1 MQLNLKGGFERTF
14 FLKGSAAL
22 CSPRKQGFLQ
32 SLKRSVGQG
41 KDGEEWRRGLFIS
54 RYNRSEAR
62 VSSLS
67 PLHIQISTFQR
78 RSMFLFLKKGRT
90 WILKRFRFSATF
102 PNGGELGRNQI
113 NVCNMWWR
121 DVNWR
126 KGSSGL
132 VLWHKNPQFTA
143 VEPGCLQFFENVC
156 QSFTFASIAISAWL
170 WTKGHP
176 CFRKLGKLPQTSAP
190 ACTSQTPYNAYSFY
204 KSTLIL
210 YVCSWA

>member
-62 VSSLS
+62 VSS
-67 PLHIQISTFQR
+67 IC
-78 RSMFLFLKKGRT
+78 LFLYFAHSDIEEDACFFFKEGWHLWAESLKGSGSP
-90 WILKRFRFSATF
+90 FQTF
-102 PNGGELGRNQI
+102 PNGGKLGRNQI
-113 NVCNMWWR
+113 NVRNMRWG

-143 VEPGCLQFFENVC
+143 VEPGCL
-156 QSFTFASIAISAWL
+156 
-170 WTKGHP
+170 
-176 CFRKLGKLPQTSAP
+176 
-190 ACTSQTPYNAYSFY
+190 
-204 KSTLIL
+204 
-210 YVCSWA
+210 